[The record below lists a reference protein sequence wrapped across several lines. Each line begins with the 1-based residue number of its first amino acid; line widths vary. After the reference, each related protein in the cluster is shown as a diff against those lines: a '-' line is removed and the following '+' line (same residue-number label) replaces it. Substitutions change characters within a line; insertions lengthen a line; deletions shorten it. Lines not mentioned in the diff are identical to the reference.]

1 MLKIGITGGIGSGK
15 TYVARLLEQRGI
27 PVYSTDAKAKRLMAA
42 SQDIRAGLT
51 ALAGEVYRA
60 DGSLDKERLAAFLFA
75 SPLHVEKVNAIVH
88 PVVRQDFLQW
98 VARQSAPV
106 VAMECAIL
114 YESGF
119 ENTVDK
125 VITVSAPWNV
135 RLCRAMKRD
144 AAREEQI
151 RKRMEHQLPD
161 EELCARADFVV
172 RNDGVTPL
180 LPQLEQILAQ
190 LNAFPEIR

>member
-1 MLKIGITGGIGSGK
+1 MLASYIFGFPERI
-15 TYVARLLEQRGI
+15 AR
-27 PVYSTDAKAKRLMAA
+27 
-42 SQDIRAGLT
+42 
-51 ALAGEVYRA
+51 
-60 DGSLDKERLAAFLFA
+60 
-75 SPLHVEKVNAIVH
+75 VNAIIH
-88 PVVRQDFLQW
+88 PRVKTDFEHWSERQ
-98 VARQSAPV
+98 RQCRLV
-106 VAMECAIL
+106 GMECAIL

-125 VITVSAPWNV
+125 VIAVSAPWNV

-190 LNAFPEIR
+190 LNAFSEIR

>member
-1 MLKIGITGGIGSGK
+1 M
-15 TYVARLLEQRGI
+15 ARLLEQRGI
-27 PVYSTDAKAKRLMAA
+27 PVYSTDAEAKRLMVA

-119 ENTVDK
+119 DSLVDD
-125 VITVSAPWNV
+125 VLLVRAPEEIC
-135 RLCRAMKRD
+135 LSRAMKRD
-144 AAREEQI
+144 GATMAQVKARMAAQMKDAERLSRTRYI
-151 RKRMEHQLPD
+151 I
-161 EELCARADFVV
+161 C
-172 RNDGVTPL
+172 NDGKTDVESALDNVLSQMLGRT
-180 LPQLEQILAQ
+180 LEQD
-190 LNAFPEIR
+190 